1 MSSRVQGDK
10 GARVSGRVTPSKL
23 RRGAVVAVDGVLAVG
38 TGALGG
44 LFATGAASAAAPT
57 PGWTGLQAPLP
68 TGPDAPQ
75 TNPTAKMIQESC
87 SSPVTC
93 VDVGSYM
100 DSGSTQHGLL
110 ETYAGGSWSAL
121 EVPLP
126 GDAAPGGFS
135 KALGTSCAVD
145 GSCVAVGNY
154 LTTGGGDASFVD
166 TLSGG
171 HWSALEAPLPS
182 DAAGGSSA
190 GAFLKSVDCVSA
202 GSCVAVGSYR
212 NTGGAEVGFIDTLA
226 SGHWSSQV
234 APHPAGAA
242 GSTLVVLESVSC
254 PSVGACAAGGLYE
267 NASSRPQGDLLSQ
280 MANGSWTA
288 LDTPL
293 PADAATGAGAAS
305 LIGTSTPSPQ
315 AVSCGPS
322 VCEAVGAYAD
332 TSGKARGLLE
342 RLSGGTWSGTEAPQP
357 ANAGPESNQNTQLG
371 AASCT
376 FDGCAVTGFYQDAA
390 TGQRPLIDTVN
401 AAGAATATEGPQPT
415 DMASGSSVHAALSAV
430 SCLSLNQCTAVGSY
444 ANSAGRTVAL
454 IDSLSAGT
462 WTNAPAALPSN
473 AASGASAR
481 SELTA
486 VSLTPGGGAAQ
497 AGGDFNDGAGNQQPL
512 VNAYTPPEG
521 YWTNASDGGI
531 FSYGNAVFH
540 GSAGSLRLNAPV
552 VGMAATPGDGG
563 YWEVATDG
571 GIFSYGDANF
581 YGSTGS
587 LHLNKPVVGM
597 AATPDGGGYWFV
609 ASDGGIFSYGDA
621 NFYGSTGSIHLNQPV
636 VGMAAT
642 PDGKGYW
649 LVATDGG
656 IFSYGDANFYGST
669 GSIHLNQPVVGMAA
683 SATGNGYWLVASDG
697 GIFTY
702 GDAVFHG
709 SSGSLVLNKPIV
721 GMMSTFD
728 GAGYWLVASDGGIFS
743 YGNAGFQGSAG
754 SLHLNAPMVG
764 GTPT

>member
-1 MSSRVQGDK
+1 MSNKVLGDN

-23 RRGAVVAVDGVLAVG
+23 RRSAVVVVDGVLALG

-44 LFATGAASAAAPT
+44 LFATSAASAAAPT
-57 PGWTGLQAPLP
+57 PGWSGLQAPLP

-75 TNPTAKMIQESC
+75 TNPTAKMNQESC

-93 VDVGSYM
+93 VDVGSYLG
-100 DSGSTQHGLL
+100 SGGTQHGLL
-110 ETYAGGSWSAL
+110 ETYQGGAWTAL
-121 EVPLP
+121 EVLLP
-126 GDAAPGGFS
+126 SDAAPGGFS

-154 LTTGGGDASFVD
+154 LTTGGGDASFID
-166 TLSGG
+166 TLSAG
-171 HWSALEAPLPS
+171 HWGALEAPLPS
-182 DAAGGSSA
+182 DAAGGASA

-202 GSCVAVGSYR
+202 GSCVAVGTYR
-212 NTGGAEVGFIDTLA
+212 NTGGAEVGFIDMLA

-234 APHPAGAA
+234 APNPAGAA
-242 GSTLVVLESVSC
+242 GSTIIVLDSVSC

-267 NASSRPQGDLLSQ
+267 SASSHIQGDLLSQ
-280 MANGSWTA
+280 TPNGSWTA
-288 LDTPL
+288 QDTPL
-293 PADAATGAGAAS
+293 PADAATGASAAS
-305 LIGTSTPSPQ
+305 LIGNSGLSPQ
-315 AVSCGPS
+315 AVSCGPT

-332 TSGKARGLLE
+332 MSGKARGLLE
-342 RLSGGTWSGTEAPQP
+342 RLSGGAWSVTEAPQP
-357 ANAGPESNQNTQLG
+357 ANAGPEAGQDTLMN

-376 FDGCAVTGFYQDAA
+376 FDGCVATGFYQDAA
-390 TGQRPLIDTVN
+390 TGQRPLIETIN
-401 AAGAATATEGPQPT
+401 AAGVATATEGPQPT
-415 DMASGSSVHAALSAV
+415 DVASGSSVHAALDAV
-430 SCLSLNQCTAVGSY
+430 SCLSLNQCTTVGSY
-444 ANSAGRTVAL
+444 VNSAGRTVAL

-473 AASGASAR
+473 AASGASAH

-486 VSLTPGGGAAQ
+486 VSSTPGGGASM
-497 AGGDFNDGAGNQQPL
+497 AGGDFNDGSGNQQPL
-512 VNAYTPPEG
+512 ASAYTPSEG

-571 GIFSYGDANF
+571 GIFSYGDALF

-597 AATPDGGGYWFV
+597 G
-609 ASDGGIFSYGDA
+609 ASP
-621 NFYGSTGSIHLNQPV
+621 TGL
-636 VGMAAT
+636 
-642 PDGKGYW
+642 
-649 LVATDGG
+649 
-656 IFSYGDANFYGST
+656 
-669 GSIHLNQPVVGMAA
+669 
-683 SATGNGYWLVASDG
+683 GYWLVASDG